1 MFTARWRLFRVFG
14 IPLYVDASWLII
26 LALLTWTLSTQFRT
40 VLPEISPAAA
50 FGLGLIAAVLF
61 FICIVLHELGHALV
75 GRAEGMNIRGI
86 TLFLFGGVAE
96 LESEPR
102 SAGAEF
108 LMAIAGPVVSAVLA
122 ALFWLGT
129 LAATAPELHALLID
143 VMLINL
149 FVLIFNLVPAFP
161 LDGGRV
167 FRSALWAVTGR
178 LRRATY
184 WASLL
189 GQGFAWLLI
198 ALGVLSLFSRDVG
211 NGIWLILIG
220 VFLNNAARASYRSV
234 VVRQLLEAEP
244 VRRFMNPQPIT
255 VSPVLDLRTFV
266 DEYVY
271 RHHRKAF
278 PVVNEGRLEGIMTTR
293 EVAAIPRADWDRHTV
308 GEVMRH
314 DVQSICI
321 APDADAMRALAQMQR
336 TGFSRLLITE
346 EDQLRG
352 IVSLKDLLRFLNLK
366 MELHE
371 DEDETPRSEGPWRLP
386 ARREE
391 NVPH

>member
-1 MFTARWRLFRVFG
+1 MFG

-26 LALLTWTLSTQFRT
+26 FALLTWTLSTEFRT
-40 VLPEISPAAA
+40 VLPDMSPVSAFSLGLVAAA
-50 FGLGLIAAVLF
+50 LF

-75 GRAEGMNIRGI
+75 GRAEGMQIRGI

-108 LMAIAGPVVSAVLA
+108 LMAIAGPVVSAILA
-122 ALFWLGT
+122 GLFWLGT
-129 LAATAPELHALLID
+129 FGVGVPEARLLL
-143 VMLINL
+143 VYLMSINL
-149 FVLIFNLVPAFP
+149 LVLIFNLLPAFP

-167 FRSALWAVTGR
+167 FRSALWAVTGS

-198 ALGVLSLFSRDVG
+198 ALGVMSLFSRDFG
-211 NGIWLILIG
+211 NGMWLILIG
-220 VFLNNAARASYRSV
+220 LFLNNAARSSYRSLL
-234 VVRQLLEAEP
+234 VRQLLEGEP
-244 VRRFMNPQPIT
+244 VRRFMNPEPLSVPPT
-255 VSPVLDLRTFV
+255 LDLRAFV
-266 DEYVY
+266 EDYVY

-278 PVVNEGRLEGIMTTR
+278 PVVNEGKLEGVITTR
-293 EVAAIPRADWDRHTV
+293 DVAALARAEWDRHTV

-314 DVQSICI
+314 DMDGIRI
-321 APDADAMRALAQMQR
+321 APETDAMQALAQMQR
-336 TGFSRLLITE
+336 TGSSRLLVTE
-346 EDQLRG
+346 GDQLRG
-352 IVSLKDLLRFLNLK
+352 IVSLKDLLRFLSLK
-366 MELHE
+366 MELE
-371 DEDETPRSEGPWRLP
+371 DHPDDTPHPTGPWRMSG
-386 ARREE
+386 RREE